1 MKEIQSDLLA
11 VNVSWF
17 LEDLELYD
25 SQYGFHESFGFTA
38 ARFVTFIMAIIVH
51 RAIYKLMKRLAD
63 RPVNQMIYP
72 NMVRYLLLRTK
83 ACGFLC
89 KFGVLCEGHFFIY
102 SNSIWLK
109 ELVFSL

>member
-72 NMVRYLLLRTK
+72 NMVRFLSSSSRFLSSPIACASMRTNGASTHCAK
-83 ACGFLC
+83 MKVNEKKGC
-89 KFGVLCEGHFFIY
+89 
-102 SNSIWLK
+102 
-109 ELVFSL
+109 